1 MAVDKSFVVK
11 NGLEVNSDLIVA
23 DANSKKVGIASTSPR
38 STLDVRGGI
47 AATDG
52 NFTGILTAASVD
64 ISDFGVV
71 NGSGANITGFS
82 TLGGL
87 SVDQLTV
94 TGVATFADLTYD
106 EITGRN
112 LNLSG
117 IATVPVFEGLTSFND
132 GVTVSGVSTI
142 STLNVSGVATI
153 ATVDINAGDIEVT
166 NVDTTDLNVT
176 DVGTIANAR
185 VTNLDVTGIGTV
197 ATANITTLSNYPNFT
212 GGATVVGTVTAAHF
226 SGGGLGVGIK
236 TSGSVIGYGFTMLNF
251 VGSGNTFAVNGT
263 TVDIS
268 IAGGGGGG
276 GSGSASIGVGST
288 PGDAFSGI
296 ITAGNLWY
304 NTGLGRLFIYYQDDN
319 SAQWVDAAP
328 FNVGIIT
335 TLTNVSFDAG
345 SVSAPSV
352 HFGSDS
358 NSGFFSPSDGSVTV
372 SSNGVG
378 VVTFNGSGVTV
389 NGVVNATTF
398 SGDGSG
404 LTGVAST
411 DNIQTATEAEFLG
424 GVKIAGV
431 ATVGVVT
438 GGTSV
443 SATHFY
449 GDGSAL
455 TGIDAT
461 AIKDSGGNVKA
472 QANPNGIVITGVATA
487 TSFVGD
493 LTGSVTGAATQVT
506 VADES
511 SDTSCNVLFT
521 TAATGDQAPKTGTNL
536 TFNSNSGQLTA
547 TSFSG
552 DGSALTGVGVGTQDN
567 INTSGIITATS
578 FSGDGSNLTFAPKII
593 AFDPAALAVDVAID
607 KTITI
612 TFDQNIVF
620 DGNGTVSLRDG
631 SASGSVI
638 QDFAISSGTPATGLS
653 ISGTQLIINPTS
665 NFDDNTVV
673 YVVLPSSGIENAAG
687 TVYGGSNNYNFRTVT
702 SSFSASGG
710 DYEFTSPAPTSP
722 TGYYRYHVFASS
734 GILTTTSA
742 TPTATDFQMLMM
754 AGGGGGGNG
763 GYPPPGGYKHGGGGG
778 AGGRISKTGPQIN
791 LPAGTYT
798 LTVGAAGY
806 GGGNVSGIGTQNPN
820 YGPGNVP
827 VPSSYYYSFYAT
839 NGGDSSIAGPTISTL
854 TAIGGGHGAH
864 TPLPNDIGPTDHRY
878 YGAPGGSG
886 GGSGNLGHNPGGGTG
901 YSQTQPYPQAS
912 PTFSYGNS
920 GAGTPTQGYAGGG
933 YINSPTFSSFD
944 PPYQNNANPT
954 SRGTSRSGG
963 GGGAGGAGGNA
974 EIHESFFA
982 PNPTPMNNN
991 QTRAGYLRAGGGGN
1005 GATNPAFPDTALSGN
1020 LPGDFTSFLNSIGP
1034 TGLMGGGGGGAS
1046 NPSFPGGS
1054 NPSYGSVPDQYRGLG
1069 GPGGGGDGAGEGP
1082 SPQSLPQ
1089 YRGGDGLQYT
1099 GSGGGGGL
1107 GVDNE
1112 SGGHGGS
1119 GIIMVRYASPS

>member
-23 DANSKKVGIASTSPR
+23 DANNKKVGIASTSPR

-117 IATVPVFEGLTSFND
+117 IATVPVFVGLTSFND

-345 SVSAPSV
+345 TVSAPSV
-352 HFGSDS
+352 HFGTDS

-438 GGTSV
+438 SGTSV
-443 SATHFY
+443 SASHFY

-461 AIKDSGGNVKA
+461 SIKDSGGNVKAQANPGGIVITGIATATGFKVGAAISVSDGAISATRFHGDGSNLTGIDATSLKDSGGNVKA
-472 QANPNGIVITGVATA
+472 QANPNGVVVTGV
-487 TSFVGD
+487 
-493 LTGSVTGAATQVT
+493 L
-506 VADES
+506 
-511 SDTSCNVLFT
+511 
-521 TAATGDQAPKTGTNL
+521 
-536 TFNSNSGQLTA
+536 
-547 TSFSG
+547 
-552 DGSALTGVGVGTQDN
+552 
-567 INTSGIITATS
+567 TATS

-593 AFDPAALAVDVAID
+593 AFDPAALSVDVAVD

-620 DGNGTVSLRDG
+620 DGNGTVSLRSG

-653 ISGTQLIINPTS
+653 TSGTQLIINPTS

-673 YVVLPSSGIENAAG
+673 YVVLPSTGIENEAG

-710 DYEFTSPAPTSP
+710 DYEFINAAPTSP
-722 TGYYRYHVFASS
+722 TGFYKYHVFSSS
-734 GILTTTSA
+734 GILTTTAASSS
-742 TPTATDFQMLMM
+742 ATDFQMLMM
-754 AGGGGGGNG
+754 AGGGGGGVG
-763 GYPPPGGYKHGGGGG
+763 GPPSPPGYKHGGGGG
-778 AGGRISKTGPQIN
+778 AGGRVSKTGPEAN

-806 GGGNVSGIGTQNPN
+806 GGGNYTGIGTQNPG
-820 YGPGNVP
+820 YGPGQVP
-827 VPSSYYYSFYAT
+827 VSPIPGYWPQFRAS
-839 NGGDSSIAGPTISTL
+839 NGSDSSIAGPTITTL
-854 TAIGGGHGAH
+854 TAIGGGAGAH
-864 TPLPNDIGPTDHRY
+864 SPSPAPGTPTYQDNVY
-878 YGAPGGSG
+878 YGSPGGSG
-886 GGSGNLGHNPGGGTG
+886 GGSGMLAHTPGGGTS
-901 YSQTQPYPQAS
+901 YSQTQPYPSVS
-912 PTFSYGNS
+912 PTFTYSNS
-920 GAGTPTQGYAGGG
+920 GGGTPTQGYAGGG
-933 YINSPTFSSFD
+933 YINSPSFSGFD
-944 PPYQNNANPT
+944 TPYNPFINPT
-954 SRGTSRSGG
+954 SRGTAAGGG

-974 EIHESFFA
+974 DIQEHFFA
-982 PNPTPMNNN
+982 PNPTTMNNN
-991 QTRAGYLRAGGGGN
+991 QTRAAYVFAGAGGN
-1005 GATNPAFPDTALSGN
+1005 GATNPAFPAPVFSGYLPNDFNN
-1020 LPGDFTSFLNSIGP
+1020 LVNTMGP
-1034 TGLMGGGGGGAS
+1034 TGLLGGGGGGAK
-1046 NPSFPGGS
+1046 NPNFDSDPNS
-1054 NPSYGSVPDQYRGLG
+1054 QYPNIPNQQRGLG
-1069 GPGGGGDGAGEGP
+1069 GPGGGGDGAGPGP
-1082 SPQSLPQ
+1082 SPQSMPD
-1089 YRGGDGLQYT
+1089 YAGGDGQQYT
-1099 GSGGGGGL
+1099 GSGGGAGL
-1107 GVDNE
+1107 ANGSDYYA
-1112 SGGHGGS
+1112 GHGGS
-1119 GIIMVRYASPS
+1119 GIIMIRYASGPS